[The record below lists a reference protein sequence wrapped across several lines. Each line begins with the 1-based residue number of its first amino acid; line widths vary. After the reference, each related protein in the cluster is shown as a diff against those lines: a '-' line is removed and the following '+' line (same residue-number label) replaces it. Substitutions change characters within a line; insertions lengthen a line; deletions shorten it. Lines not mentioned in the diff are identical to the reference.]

1 MPTINIVSERWDE
14 VIEALRANRMLLA
27 PFLEQAVPS
36 AISAA
41 GVLTIRTDDVAAADA
56 LETGKTDMLSVV
68 KTFFPAIDR
77 INIVRPESAPAS
89 GAARRVTEEEI
100 RAQRMA
106 TLRKRDPV
114 LGAAIDALDLE
125 LLD

>member
-1 MPTINIVSERWDE
+1 MT
-14 VIEALRANRMLLA
+14 LA
-27 PFLEQAVPS
+27 SFLEFATPS

-41 GVLTIRTDDVAAADA
+41 GALTLRTDDAGSGEA
-56 LETGKTDMLSVV
+56 LENGKAALLSGV
-68 KTFFPAIDR
+68 KSIFPAIDR
-77 INIVRPESAPAS
+77 INIVKPEAAASSAAP
-89 GAARRVTEEEI
+89 RRVTEEEI
-100 RAQRMA
+100 RSQRMA